1 VLDSRGLSPV
11 LRDLLALPRLV
22 GGAVVDTVAYAVR
35 VASLVG
41 SAGLALMGRGMR
53 MRPAVRAVW
62 RAQVYFTGVQ
72 AIPFASM
79 LAGLVAMV
87 VVVQARLA
95 GAAAEGGPLGRL
107 LVIVVVRELGPLA
120 VATVVVAR
128 TCSAIAAE
136 LGAMRVS
143 GEVDTLSGMG
153 IDPFEYLV
161 LPRILGVSVAVLCLG
176 ILFAT
181 LSVLAGAALTSAV
194 ANSVSAA
201 DVLDIVGTNLRPLDY
216 LVVGAKTWVPGT
228 LMAAISC
235 EEGLGASRS
244 STAVPPAV
252 SRAVVR
258 SMTAVFLWD
267 GLVTALAYAL

>member
-1 VLDSRGLSPV
+1 VT
-11 LRDLLALPRLV
+11 RDLLAFPRLV
-22 GGAVVDTVAYAVR
+22 GGAVVDTFGYAER
-35 VASLVG
+35 IASVVG
-41 SAGLALMGRGMR
+41 GAGLMLAGRGMR
-53 MRPAVRAVW
+53 MRPAVRSVY

-72 AIPFASM
+72 AIPFASL

-107 LVIVVVRELGPLA
+107 LVVVVVRELGPLA

-143 GEVDTLSGMG
+143 GEVDGLTGMG

-161 LPRILGVSVAVLCLG
+161 LPRLLGVSVAVFCLG

-181 LSVLAGAALTSAV
+181 LSVLFGAALTSALST
-194 ANSVSAA
+194 NVSAG
-201 DVLDIVGTNLRPLDY
+201 DVLDIVGTNLKPLDY
-216 LVVGAKTWVPGT
+216 LVVIAKTWVPGT

-235 EEGLGASRS
+235 LEGLSASRS